1 MLSASNHTKYVL
13 LSNQKCMTQLYPNE
27 YSQKLHYYPCAVNK
41 DGCARSC
48 NILNDLSNRVC
59 APNETENLN
68 LHVFNMIIGINESRT
83 LTKHI
88 SCKCECK
95 LIKKSNS
102 N

>member
-68 LHVFNMIIGINESRT
+68 LHILNVMTGIKS
-83 LTKHI
+83 
-88 SCKCECK
+88 KCECK
-95 LIKKSNS
+95 FDGRKCNS
-102 N
+102 NQK